1 MYDGVGARRAR
12 APPPPAAPRGAPGAR
27 PRGGGNPTPVA
38 AGSPRARATEATRR
52 ARDRSDDSRARSIS
66 KPSKRV
72 ESNRIERYNDGC

>member
-12 APPPPAAPRGAPGAR
+12 DAR
-27 PRGGGNPTPVA
+27 ARSTHVDA
-38 AGSPRARATEATRR
+38 RSTRARATEATRR
-52 ARDRSDDSRARSIS
+52 ARDRGDDSRARSIS